1 MAFKKGA
8 VDYDDIVNNTR
19 QTRKVKYFIQ
29 FEGKTIQPQNIE
41 RIEQD
46 EIANEHSL
54 GGEDDVLI
62 FRLIVRTRD
71 YQFAMLFPFATEE
84 SRADALTLLH
94 SQMTENRIQVQ

>member
-41 RIEQD
+41 RIFVDQPVPWLKP
-46 EIANEHSL
+46 HL
-54 GGEDDVLI
+54 PGGAPPVAGPNLI
-62 FRLIVRTRD
+62 
-71 YQFAMLFPFATEE
+71 Q
-84 SRADALTLLH
+84 LL
-94 SQMTENRIQVQ
+94 